1 MLYADWDESAWD
13 TGLQWENP
21 KSEGSSPNVKK
32 SNVSLGLVHEV
43 NLLELDAT
51 Y

>member
-13 TGLQWENP
+13 TGLQWEDA
-21 KSEGSSPNVKK
+21 KSEGSSPTINNTNVQ
-32 SNVSLGLVHEV
+32 LAPVHAV
-43 NLLELDAT
+43 DLLNLDAT